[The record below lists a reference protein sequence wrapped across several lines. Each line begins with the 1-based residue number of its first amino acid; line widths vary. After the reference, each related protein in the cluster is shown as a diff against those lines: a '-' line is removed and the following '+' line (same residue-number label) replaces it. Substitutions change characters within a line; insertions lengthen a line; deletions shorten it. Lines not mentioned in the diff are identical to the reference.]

1 MRQRLKEQGLDIQ
14 AQKARL
20 EHDDMAIVKTQID
33 DKLENIIPLT
43 KVDADKDQEE
53 YEDNED
59 LNESTTNYNSKSNI
73 DQDLNFANG
82 SASTNVK
89 N

>member
-1 MRQRLKEQGLDIQ
+1 
-14 AQKARL
+14 
-20 EHDDMAIVKTQID
+20 MAIVKTQID

-59 LNESTTNYNSKSNI
+59 LYESTTNYNSKSNI
-73 DQDLNFANG
+73 D
-82 SASTNVK
+82 
-89 N
+89 